1 MSTINLL
8 FTTLYLAAA
17 GGCVVL
23 WYKRDKSSSSQI
35 NISNVSFNKLYTI
48 LLPIAVVILGGLLR
62 LYKLGDIPM
71 GLHQDEASIGYEAY
85 ILSTFGIDRN
95 GYRFPVYPITYG
107 SGGGSPLM
115 IYLNVITTFLFG
127 SGVTT
132 LRALPAVLGILT
144 LPLFFLTIQK
154 LSSSSIK
161 TSENVNSL
169 QNINGEYIWI
179 PLVSLCIITF
189 SPYHLMLSRWSLD
202 SNTTPFWI
210 ILSLF
215 LFTQGMSLQKDFSSF
230 ENVGTLFQAR
240 DKKKRELLH
249 SSDVKATL
257 LFALSAVCYA
267 LSLYSYGATT
277 IIIPIHLLIISI
289 FCVKTGRMTPF
300 QMILGI
306 ILFILFLL
314 PLILFYAVS
323 FFGLPQIIT
332 PAFTINA
339 LTSKRS
345 VFASGSGFMLAIV
358 KSIITMVKNLTV
370 GNSSEQILNY
380 IPGFAPLFSFTFPI
394 TIAGMVASFIR
405 AKRGECL
412 DVFMISLFIPSFV
425 FGLFVEEDINRMV
438 VLFIPVMYFLAR
450 GYIFVTSEFIMIEKA
465 TANKTLRTLMIACKS
480 AAPAIFFVAAALF
493 VSTYFED
500 YNRMTTDAF
509 MPGYGEACNYAND
522 AAADDKLIYST
533 YSHLSAPYMI
543 ALYYTKTS
551 PYEFMETVHYRDD
564 SSEFRIA
571 DSFGKFVFGLP
582 EDFKD
587 KSGFYL
593 DDGNVFIL
601 HRDDLSEN
609 EITADGSKYK
619 FSYFGNFVV
628 VTN

>member
-1 MSTINLL
+1 MSKINLL
-8 FTTLYLAAA
+8 FTLLYLAAS

-48 LLPIAVVILGGLLR
+48 LLPIAVVVVGALLR
-62 LYKLGDIPM
+62 LYKLGEIPM

-85 ILSTFGIDRN
+85 ILSAFGIDRN
-95 GYRFPVYPITYG
+95 GFRFPVYPITYG

-132 LRALPAVLGILT
+132 LRALPAVLGIIT

-154 LSSSSIK
+154 LSSTSIK
-161 TSENVNSL
+161 TSENINSL
-169 QNINGEYIWI
+169 QNINGEYVWI

-210 ILSLF
+210 ILALF
-215 LFTQGMSLQKDFSSF
+215 LFAQGMTLQKDFSSF
-230 ENVGTLFQAR
+230 ENVGTLFQTR
-240 DKKKRELLH
+240 DKKKRQVLS
-249 SSDVKATL
+249 SSDVKATVI
-257 LFALSAVCYA
+257 FALSAICYA

-306 ILFILFLL
+306 ILFILASM

-323 FFGLPQIIT
+323 FFGLPQIVT
-332 PAFTINA
+332 QVFTINA
-339 LTSKRS
+339 LTAKRS
-345 VFASGSGFMLAIV
+345 VFASGSGFMLAIA
-358 KSIITMVKNLTV
+358 KSFITMVKNLTV

-380 IPGFAPLFSFTFPI
+380 IPGYAPLFTFAFPM
-394 TIAGMVASFIR
+394 TIIGIIASFIR
-405 AKRGECL
+405 AKRGECM
-412 DVFMISLFIPSFV
+412 DIFIISLFVPAFI

-438 VLFIPVMYFLAR
+438 VLFIPAMYFLAR
-450 GYIFVTSEFIMIEKA
+450 GYIFTTSEFILIEKS
-465 TANKTLRTLMIACKS
+465 TASKAIHAMMIACK
-480 AAPAIFFVAAALF
+480 AVAPAIFFIGAVLF
-493 VSTYFED
+493 IKTYFGE
-500 YNRMTTDAF
+500 YNKMSAEAF
-509 MPGYGEACNYAND
+509 MPGYGEACSYANE
-522 AAADDKLIYST
+522 AAADDKLVYST
-533 YSHLSAPYMI
+533 YSHLSAPYMV

-564 SSEFRIA
+564 NSEFRIA
-571 DSFGKFVFGLP
+571 DSFGKFVFSLP
-582 EDFKD
+582 EDFD
-587 KSGFYL
+587 KAFGSYL
-593 DDGNVFIL
+593 DDGNIFIL
-601 HRDDLSEN
+601 HRDDIAEN
-609 EITADGSKYK
+609 EIDTDNSKYK